1 MADITVTSA
10 NVAPQ
15 KNTITRAFTTGGAV
29 TAGYAVYLD
38 NNAYVQHADSNVS
51 DTLARAIGIALKGYD
66 DSTTIASGA
75 IASVALFG
83 EVEGFS
89 SLTPGDSYYVS
100 TNAGR
105 LTTTKPS
112 AYARAVAYAVSSTT
126 LFVNP
131 ETGDPAS
138 A

>member
-1 MADITVTSA
+1 MSDITVTSA

-29 TAGYAVYLD
+29 TVGYAVYLD
-38 NNAYVQHADSNVS
+38 SNGYVQHADSNV
-51 DTLARAIGIALKGYD
+51 TATEARGIGIALKGYD
-66 DSTTIASGA
+66 DSTSIASGE

-89 SLTPGDSYYVS
+89 GLTPGDSYYVS

-105 LTTTKPS
+105 LTTTKPN
-112 AYARAVAYAVSSTT
+112 AYARAVAYAVSATT